1 MAGAGS
7 KERKGEG
14 MTQAENQAVIKRA
27 RDILVGKVPMPMEQC
42 HEITKALIYKFISVS
57 DQESEADGDAP
68 FYFCGAA
75 KEYRWDALMS
85 MRLPADAI
93 AGRYRDGLAH
103 IGGRRDIPQAFQ
115 GIYQDAG
122 LPCDDGPT
130 VAAFL
135 RAVDALDTA
144 NTETIGD
151 AFEHLLQDTG
161 AQGKAGQFRT
171 PRHII
176 DFIVDIVNPQSR
188 ETILDPACGTGG
200 FLTAAWRHI
209 QRQEGDSLTIPD
221 RNRVAG
227 RLAGYDLA
235 PDMVKLASVNLFLQ
249 HNQEPRVEVYD
260 TVSHDGHWNDHYDVI
275 LANPPFMSPAGIIK
289 PHSRFYTRAKRTEVL
304 FVDYIASHLN
314 PRGRAGVIV
323 PEGIIFQSQKAYQ
336 QLRKLLVEE
345 YLAAVVS
352 LPAGVF
358 QPYSG
363 VKTSIL
369 ILDKELGRRGD
380 TVGFFKVEQDGFDL
394 GAQRRPAE
402 RDDLP
407 LVRAELG
414 EYLRRRRAKEGWAGF
429 APETGLVVEKRR
441 LAAGGEYNLS
451 GERYRERGR
460 PAGKWPLVELGD
472 IAKIIAGNAAP
483 QGNEYFKDGVFPFV
497 RTADVGAVHR
507 SGNFTG
513 AKDWVN
519 QRAVEEKKLR
529 LFDAGTILFPKSGAS
544 TFLNHRVVMG
554 EPAYV
559 ASHLAG
565 IVCNPEKALPNYVY
579 QLLCQVDARQLTAD
593 QNYPSLRLDEI
604 EKIQIPLPPL
614 SVQGEL
620 VAEVEGYEAV
630 IAGARQVVAS
640 WRPRVEVRGE
650 WAVVAVKDLFQRSD
664 ETVLPETL
672 NGPATYV
679 GLENITQGT
688 GQLCGEVVTANPA
701 EVKSLKNLFGPQD
714 ILYGRLRPN
723 LNKVWLADREGFCS
737 TDIMVIRPRN
747 GEVLPQF
754 YAYIFRSDDFNAAV
768 LQRVSGAQLPRINW
782 GQFEDLTIPLPP
794 LGVQGEIVA
803 GIEEER
809 RRVMAAGEL
818 AGLVGGRLRG
828 AVGRVWG

>member
-1 MAGAGS
+1 
-7 KERKGEG
+7 
-14 MTQAENQAVIKRA
+14 MTQGENQAVIKRA

-57 DQESEADGDAP
+57 DAESEADGDAP

-75 KEYRWDALMS
+75 QEYRWDALMS

-93 AGRYRDGLAH
+93 ASRYRDGLAH

-115 GIYQDAG
+115 GIYQDAA
-122 LPCDDGPT
+122 LPCDDAPT

-135 RAVDALDTA
+135 RAVDAFDTA
-144 NTETIGD
+144 NPETIGD

-176 DFIVDIVNPQSR
+176 DFIVGIVNPQSR
-188 ETILDPACGTGG
+188 ETILDPACGTAG

-209 QRQEGDSLTIPD
+209 QRQEGAALTIPD

-227 RLAGYDLA
+227 RLVGYDLA

-260 TVSHDGHWNDHYDVI
+260 TVSHDAHWNDHYDVI

-314 PRGRAGVIV
+314 PHGRAGIIV
-323 PEGIIFQSQKAYQ
+323 PEGIIFQSQQAYR
-336 QLRKLLVEE
+336 QLRKLLVTE

-369 ILDKELGRRGD
+369 ILDKSLAARAE
-380 TVGFFKVEQDGFDL
+380 TVAFFQVAQDGFDL
-394 GAQRRPAE
+394 GAQRRPID

-407 LVRAELG
+407 LVRAELQ
-414 EYLRRRRAKEGWAGF
+414 EYLRRLRAGESLADF
-429 APETGLVVEKRR
+429 APPTGLIVAKSR
-441 LAAGGEYNLS
+441 LAEGGEYNLS

-460 PAGKWPLVELGD
+460 QISAYPMVKIGDVIKTVTPPAKIPKTAFAPVGRFPIIDQSQNDIAGWTNDESAVITPAKPLVIFGD
-472 IAKIIAGNAAP
+472 HTCAVKLASTPFAQGADGIKIIQTMDVLEPAYLFHTLRSRPLETDGYKRHFSKLKETQIPLPPLSVQQELVAEVAGYEQVIAGARQVVANWRPRVAVNPEWDVVALGEIAEVASGNPAP
-483 QGNEYFKDGVFPFV
+483 QGNEYFQGGNFPFI
-497 RTADVGAVHR
+497 RTADVGAVHL
-507 SGNFTG
+507 SDNFRGT
-513 AKDWVN
+513 KDKVN
-519 QRAVEEKKLR
+519 QRAVDEKRLR
-529 LFDAGTILFPKSGAS
+529 LFPAGTILFPKSGAS

-554 EPAYV
+554 KPAYV

-565 IVCNPEKALPNYVY
+565 IVCNPEKALPKYVY

-593 QNYPSLRLDEI
+593 QAYPSLRLSEI
-604 EKIQIPLPPL
+604 GKIQIPLPPL
-614 SVQGEL
+614 SVQ
-620 VAEVEGYEAV
+620 
-630 IAGARQVVAS
+630 Q
-640 WRPRVEVRGE
+640 
-650 WAVVAVKDLFQRSD
+650 
-664 ETVLPETL
+664 
-672 NGPATYV
+672 
-679 GLENITQGT
+679 
-688 GQLCGEVVTANPA
+688 
-701 EVKSLKNLFGPQD
+701 
-714 ILYGRLRPN
+714 
-723 LNKVWLADREGFCS
+723 
-737 TDIMVIRPRN
+737 
-747 GEVLPQF
+747 
-754 YAYIFRSDDFNAAV
+754 
-768 LQRVSGAQLPRINW
+768 
-782 GQFEDLTIPLPP
+782 
-794 LGVQGEIVA
+794 EIVA

-809 RRVMAAGEL
+809 RRVTAAGEL

-828 AVGRVWG
+828 AVGRVWGE

>member
-1 MAGAGS
+1 
-7 KERKGEG
+7 

-93 AGRYRDGLAH
+93 AGRYREGLAQ

-122 LPCDDGPT
+122 LPCDDAPT

-135 RAVDALDTA
+135 RAVDAFDTA

-209 QRQEGDSLTIPD
+209 QRQEGDTLTIPD

-345 YLAAVVS
+345 YLAAVIS

-358 QPYSG
+358 NPYSD
-363 VKTSIL
+363 VKTSVL
-369 ILDKELGRRGD
+369 LLDKTLARKSD
-380 TVGFFKVEQDGFDL
+380 SVAFFKAEQDGFDL
-394 GAQRRPAE
+394 GKQRFPI
-402 RDDLP
+402 DQNDLP
-407 LVRAELG
+407 QVQVELQ
-414 EYLRRRRAKEGWAGF
+414 EYLRRRRDGESLAGF
-429 APETGLVVEKRR
+429 APQTGLVVEKGG
-441 LAAGGEYNLS
+441 LAAGGEYNLN
-451 GERYRERGR
+451 GERYRESGR
-460 PAGKWPLVELGD
+460 RDAKFPYVSLGD
-472 IAKIIAGNAAP
+472 VAKIIAGNSAP
-483 QGNEYFKDGVFPFV
+483 QGNEYFKDGVFPFI
-497 RTADVGAVHR
+497 RMADVGAVHL
-507 SGNFTG
+507 SSNFTG

-565 IVCNPEKALPNYVY
+565 IVCNPEKALPKYVY

-593 QNYPSLRLDEI
+593 QSYPSLRLDEI
-604 EKIQIPLPPL
+604 ADIQIPLPPL
-614 SVQGEL
+614 PVQ
-620 VAEVEGYEAV
+620 
-630 IAGARQVVAS
+630 R
-640 WRPRVEVRGE
+640 
-650 WAVVAVKDLFQRSD
+650 
-664 ETVLPETL
+664 
-672 NGPATYV
+672 
-679 GLENITQGT
+679 
-688 GQLCGEVVTANPA
+688 
-701 EVKSLKNLFGPQD
+701 
-714 ILYGRLRPN
+714 
-723 LNKVWLADREGFCS
+723 
-737 TDIMVIRPRN
+737 
-747 GEVLPQF
+747 
-754 YAYIFRSDDFNAAV
+754 
-768 LQRVSGAQLPRINW
+768 
-782 GQFEDLTIPLPP
+782 
-794 LGVQGEIVA
+794 EIVA
-803 GIEEER
+803 EIER
-809 RRVMAAGEL
+809 YHRVIAEHKSAIVETEGKIQNVV
-818 AGLVGGRLRG
+818 A
-828 AVGRVWG
+828 RVWGE

>member
-1 MAGAGS
+1 
-7 KERKGEG
+7 
-14 MTQAENQAVIKRA
+14 MTQVENQAVIKRA

-122 LPCDDGPT
+122 LPCDDAPT

-135 RAVDALDTA
+135 RAVDAFDTA

-176 DFIVDIVNPQSR
+176 DFIVDIVDPQSR

-209 QRQEGDSLTIPD
+209 QRQEGDTLTIPD
-221 RNRVAG
+221 RNRVAS

-414 EYLRRRRAKEGWAGF
+414 EYLRRRRDGEGLAGF
-429 APETGLVVEKRR
+429 APQTGLVVDKGK

-451 GERYRERGR
+451 GERYRESISSNSEFPMVPLGQVVDFVRGITFR
-460 PAGKWPLVELGD
+460 KSDQLERATADSLPVVTTRAAQESGIVEDALYHIPKALLKDDAKLLRSGD
-472 IAKIIAGNAAP
+472 ILISTANSFNLLGRTTYVPDINRPISFGAFMSVIRPKEEILSRYLFQCLRTEFAGDFFRQNA
-483 QGNEYFKDGVFPFV
+483 N
-497 RTADVGAVHR
+497 TTTNI
-507 SGNFTG
+507 SNL
-513 AKDWVN
+513 N
-519 QRAVEEKKLR
+519 L
-529 LFDAGTILFPKSGAS
+529 S
-544 TFLNHRVVMG
+544 T
-554 EPAYV
+554 
-559 ASHLAG
+559 LAG
-565 IVCNPEKALPNYVY
+565 F
-579 QLLCQVDARQLTAD
+579 
-593 QNYPSLRLDEI
+593 
-604 EKIQIPLPPL
+604 QIPLPPL
-614 SVQGEL
+614 SVQ
-620 VAEVEGYEAV
+620 
-630 IAGARQVVAS
+630 Q
-640 WRPRVEVRGE
+640 
-650 WAVVAVKDLFQRSD
+650 
-664 ETVLPETL
+664 
-672 NGPATYV
+672 
-679 GLENITQGT
+679 
-688 GQLCGEVVTANPA
+688 
-701 EVKSLKNLFGPQD
+701 
-714 ILYGRLRPN
+714 
-723 LNKVWLADREGFCS
+723 
-737 TDIMVIRPRN
+737 
-747 GEVLPQF
+747 
-754 YAYIFRSDDFNAAV
+754 
-768 LQRVSGAQLPRINW
+768 
-782 GQFEDLTIPLPP
+782 
-794 LGVQGEIVA
+794 EIVA
-803 GIEEER
+803 EIEGYQ
-809 RRVMAAGEL
+809 RVVDEHKTAIVETEGKIQNAVAG
-818 AGLVGGRLRG
+818 
-828 AVGRVWG
+828 VWGE

>member
-1 MAGAGS
+1 
-7 KERKGEG
+7 

-323 PEGIIFQSQKAYQ
+323 PEGVIFQSQKAYQ

-369 ILDKELGRRGD
+369 ILDKGLGRHGD

-414 EYLRRRRAKEGWAGF
+414 EYLRRRRAKESLAGF
-429 APETGLVVEKRR
+429 APEMGLVVEKGK

-451 GERYRERGR
+451 GERYKERGR
-460 PAGKWPLVELGD
+460 AAGKWPLVALGD
-472 IAKIIAGNAAP
+472 ICELVRGVTYSKGDEVAEGGCQVLRANNISKDTAALDLS
-483 QGNEYFKDGVFPFV
+483 EIKRVSDS
-497 RTADVGAVHR
+497 VGF
-507 SGNFTG
+507 S
-513 AKDWVN
+513 DD
-519 QRAVEEKKLR
+519 KKLR
-529 LFDAGTILFPKSGAS
+529 ANDIFICMASGSKEHIGKVAFISGDTDYYFGGFMGAVRVKPERVEPGYLFQQLRHSHFNDFLREQIAGANINNLNAKLFY
-544 TFLNHRVVMG
+544 RY
-554 EPAYV
+554 E
-559 ASHLAG
+559 
-565 IVCNPEKALPNYVY
+565 
-579 QLLCQVDARQLTAD
+579 
-593 QNYPSLRLDEI
+593 
-604 EKIQIPLPPL
+604 IPLPPL

-620 VAEVEGYEAV
+620 VAEVEGYEGV
-630 IAGARQVVAS
+630 IEGHKAA
-640 WRPRVEVRGE
+640 
-650 WAVVAVKDLFQRSD
+650 
-664 ETVLPETL
+664 
-672 NGPATYV
+672 
-679 GLENITQGT
+679 I
-688 GQLCGEVVTANPA
+688 
-701 EVKSLKNLFGPQD
+701 
-714 ILYGRLRPN
+714 
-723 LNKVWLADREGFCS
+723 ADTERK
-737 TDIMVIRPRN
+737 I
-747 GEVLPQF
+747 Q
-754 YAYIFRSDDFNAAV
+754 NA
-768 LQRVSGAQLPRINW
+768 
-782 GQFEDLTIPLPP
+782 
-794 LGVQGEIVA
+794 VA
-803 GIEEER
+803 G
-809 RRVMAAGEL
+809 VWTSKSD
-818 AGLVGGRLRG
+818 
-828 AVGRVWG
+828 AV

>member
-1 MAGAGS
+1 
-7 KERKGEG
+7 

-93 AGRYRDGLAH
+93 AGRYRDGLAQ

-122 LPCDDGPT
+122 LPCDDAPT

-135 RAVDALDTA
+135 RAVDAFGTA

-235 PDMVKLASVNLFLQ
+235 PDMVKLARVNLFLQ

-369 ILDKELGRRGD
+369 ILDKELGRHGD

-394 GAQRRPAE
+394 GAQRRPVE

-414 EYLRRRRAKEGWAGF
+414 EYLRRLRAGEGLAGF
-429 APETGLVVEKRR
+429 APETGLVVEKSR

-451 GERYRERGR
+451 GERYREKGR
-460 PAGKWPLVELGD
+460 PAGKWPLVALGD
-472 IAKIIAGNAAP
+472 ICELVRGVTYSKGDEVAEGGCQVLRANNISKDAAALDLS
-483 QGNEYFKDGVFPFV
+483 EIKRVSDS
-497 RTADVGAVHR
+497 VGF
-507 SGNFTG
+507 S
-513 AKDWVN
+513 DD
-519 QRAVEEKKLR
+519 KKLR
-529 LFDAGTILFPKSGAS
+529 ANDIFICMASGSKEHIGKVAFISGDTDYYFGGFMGAVRVKPERVEPGYLFQQLRHSHFNDFLREQIAGANINNLNAKLFY
-544 TFLNHRVVMG
+544 RY
-554 EPAYV
+554 E
-559 ASHLAG
+559 
-565 IVCNPEKALPNYVY
+565 
-579 QLLCQVDARQLTAD
+579 
-593 QNYPSLRLDEI
+593 
-604 EKIQIPLPPL
+604 IPLPPL

-620 VAEVEGYEAV
+620 VAEVEGYERV

-650 WAVVAVKDLFQRSD
+650 WAVAQVKDLFQRSD

-701 EVKSLKNLFGPQD
+701 KVKSLKNLFGPQD

-782 GQFEDLTIPLPP
+782 GQFENLTVPLPP
-794 LGVQGEIVA
+794 LSVQGELVA

-809 RRVMAAGEL
+809 VRVEAAGEL
-818 AGLVGGRLRG
+818 AGMVGGRLRG
-828 AVGRVWG
+828 AVGRVWGE